1 MRKFNSLLVFAFS
14 VLLTL
19 GACGD
24 KKQNPDAT
32 SSGISSPSL
41 PFAQPFEGVLTMKT
55 TIPEAGSTEMKL
67 FFAKEGVRTETSSN
81 IKGMA
86 SGMHMVM
93 LSPSKTP
100 NLLYLLNENEKTY
113 TVIDTDEM
121 KKAVEGMKDSEGK
134 DDAIIEN
141 LGKQTMNGYSCTHV
155 RITRGK
161 NVMEM
166 WVSKDI
172 LDYFTYARMQSAKEK
187 DMPKFAQ
194 RMKDAGVE
202 GFPVKILQNQSGIVT
217 ELVNVDKQNLDAS
230 LFEVPPGYVK
240 TESPM
245 MNNAIPGKQSKEMES
260 LMKKMQERMKKEN
273 Q

>member
-141 LGKQTMNGYSCTHV
+141 LGKETMNGYSCTHV